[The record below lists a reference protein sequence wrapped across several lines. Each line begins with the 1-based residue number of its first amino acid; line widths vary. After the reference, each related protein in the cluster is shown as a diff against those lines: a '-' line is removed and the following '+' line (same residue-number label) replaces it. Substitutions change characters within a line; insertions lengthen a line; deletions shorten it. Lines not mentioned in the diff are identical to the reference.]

1 MLYPREILKKIEKTL
16 PRDEF
21 IILSGARQTGKTSAL
36 LMLRKSL
43 EEKGHVCHY
52 FNLENPE
59 YLKLFNAHP
68 FNLFEAIPS
77 GGPKTRQ
84 YIFIDEI
91 QYLED
96 PSNFLKLL
104 YDEKRDQ
111 IKIIAS
117 GSSSFYIDKK
127 FKDSLAGR
135 KFLFEIYPLN
145 FDEFLIFRGEEGL
158 LAERDKKKGASIYYK
173 KKIAGLW
180 EEYIMFGG
188 YPKVVLAEDPQ
199 LKKMILEELGSS
211 YIKKDIVDAGIRNA
225 EKYFFLLKILA
236 AQTGQLVNSQELAK
250 TLGIAHRTVEG
261 YLYVMK
267 KSYQAALINPFY
279 RNLRKELVKMPKV
292 YFYDLGL
299 RNFLLGDYSKIKD
312 RPDRGAYLENIVFRE
327 ILKESGDIGKVKFWR
342 TQDQKEVDFVVGNR
356 AYEMKFSPARLKH
369 KKYERFKEQ
378 YPDIKLSFLTE
389 ADLPREFYNWTAL
402 ETESPS
408 D

>member
-1 MLYPREILKKIEKTL
+1 MLYPRDVLKKIEKTFS
-16 PRDEF
+16 RDEF
-21 IILSGARQTGKTSAL
+21 IILSGARQTGKTSVL
-36 LMLRKSL
+36 LMLRKFL
-43 EEKGHVCHY
+43 EGKGCFCHY

-59 YLKLFNAHP
+59 HLKLFNGHP
-68 FNLFEAIPS
+68 FNLFEAIPPV
-77 GGPKTRQ
+77 GQKIKQ

-104 YDEKRDQ
+104 YDEKKEQ

-135 KFLFEIYPLN
+135 KFLFEIYPLDFN
-145 FDEFLIFRGEEGL
+145 EFLVFKGEERL
-158 LAERDKKKGASIYYK
+158 LTERDKSKEPSLYDK
-173 KKIAGLW
+173 KKMAGLW

-211 YIKKDIVDAGIRNA
+211 YIKKDIADAGIRNA
-225 EKYFFLLKILA
+225 EKYFFLLKVLA
-236 AQTGQLVNSQELAK
+236 AQTGQLVNSQELAQ
-250 TLGIAHRTVEG
+250 TLGMAHRTVEE

-267 KSYQAALINPFY
+267 KSYQVALINPFY

-299 RNFLLGDYSKIKD
+299 RNFFLGDYSKIRD
-312 RPDRGAYLENIVFRE
+312 RHDKGAYLENIAFRE
-327 ILKESGDIGKVKFWR
+327 ILKKAGDISKVKFWR
-342 TQDQKEVDFVVGNR
+342 TQDQKEVDFVFGNK
-356 AYEMKFSPARLKH
+356 AYEMKSNLARLKK
-369 KKYERFKEQ
+369 KKYEGFKTQ
-378 YPDIKLSFLTE
+378 YPDIKLSFLSE
-389 ADLPREFYNWTAL
+389 NDLPREFYDWMIG
-402 ETESPS
+402 
-408 D
+408 